1 MGPKGS
7 GKRILFEL
15 ITGCNVP
22 TAGRVCCM
30 GKNIHSVRYKE
41 RERLA
46 IHYQQSDQVRDFRR
60 TQPGFML
67 DFFYKL
73 RREDRLVFVCVHPN
87 ERFHIDILKEICER
101 FFLYK
106 RVRCPKLETSKLCRI
121 TSRLV
126 GISASWPGRRIYD

>member
-101 FFLYK
+101 YFFVQEGKVSEAKDFETLPHNESARRYLG
-106 RVRCPKLETSKLCRI
+106 KLA
-121 TSRLV
+121 
-126 GISASWPGRRIYD
+126 G